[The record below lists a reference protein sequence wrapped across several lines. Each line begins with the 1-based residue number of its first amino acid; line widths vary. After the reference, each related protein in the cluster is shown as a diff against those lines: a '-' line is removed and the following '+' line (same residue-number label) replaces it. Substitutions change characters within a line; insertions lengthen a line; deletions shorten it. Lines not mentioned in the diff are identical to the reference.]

1 MTITHI
7 AANYGGN
14 DDLTADLTTFDLP
27 FNELVGG
34 SPWIATAGRLLY
46 LVCPADKTVGT
57 YTDPDGW
64 TPINKRVG
72 ADVSLGVWYR
82 VAQGGESSVTLAWS
96 TGIRFAG
103 ACVIEEDSITANGM
117 ASISA
122 NSGTGTVDH
131 IASGSVDP
139 GRPALAIAVVA
150 VDSCSTW
157 GGISSQPTWSD
168 SYNNVVGQ
176 DDTGTPGSN
185 NGFPGW
191 SIATK
196 SVSGSTSVD
205 PTWTPSFDQ
214 AAITLAVFPLRLGP
228 LPAQQPRMPAA
239 LLAR

>member
-1 MTITHI
+1 MAISHI

-34 SPWIATAGRLLY
+34 AAWTATPGRLLF
-46 LVCPADKTVGT
+46 LICAADKTVGT
-57 YTDPDGW
+57 WTAPSGW
-64 TPINKRVG
+64 TVVNERVG
-72 ADVSLGVWYR
+72 ADVSLAVYYR
-82 VAQGGESSVTLAWS
+82 VAQGGETTVTLAWS
-96 TGIRFAG
+96 TGVRFAG

-117 ASISA
+117 VSVSA

-131 IASGSVDP
+131 IASGSADA

-168 SYNNVVGQ
+168 SYSNVAGQ

-196 SVSGSTSVD
+196 SVSASTSVD

-214 AAITLAVFPLRLGP
+214 AAITLAVFPLRLAP
-228 LPAQQPRMPAA
+228 LPVRGRMATA
-239 LLAR
+239 ILAR